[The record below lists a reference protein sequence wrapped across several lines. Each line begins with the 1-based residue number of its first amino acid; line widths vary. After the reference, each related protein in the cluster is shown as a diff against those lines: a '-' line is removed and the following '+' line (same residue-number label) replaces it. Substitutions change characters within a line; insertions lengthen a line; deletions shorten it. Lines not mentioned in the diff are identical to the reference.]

1 MELQDDEG
9 IFLECQPEEEQEGED
24 DHVTAEERI
33 GEDVDGNGDGAA
45 VVVPGVDHAVELE
58 AEVGRL
64 SEENARLLGEV
75 SALKERVEGERMR
88 YKSL

>member
-1 MELQDDEG
+1 MVVLQDDEG

-24 DHVTAEERI
+24 DHISAEERI

-45 VVVPGVDHAVELE
+45 VVAPGVDRAVELE
-58 AEVGRL
+58 DEVGRL

-75 SALKERVEGERMR
+75 SAL
-88 YKSL
+88 